1 MTLVTDRMTLSFSND
16 ASCINVIQCLNR
28 HITTSIFW
36 MMLHHTNVT
45 FTPIVEFGQTIPCP
59 QGPHTSYRCLVLSLL
74 QPLKRLAGSS
84 CALTVTLYISN
95 KCMLFNV
102 VYQFCLHDLWDFAM
116 QHLSLPNQDPF
127 TVFSTFEW
135 EQLAKVCQHGMAKK
149 RHKKLAKTLSLN
161 MICWNITKIHL
172 PKVT

>member
-1 MTLVTDRMTLSFSND
+1 
-16 ASCINVIQCLNR
+16 
-28 HITTSIFW
+28 

-45 FTPIVEFGQTIPCP
+45 FTSIVEFVQTIPGP

-102 VYQFCLHDLWDFAM
+102 VNQFCFHDQPLHKHKSQNFVFLLSPDKFKCNRYVLSRIWICKLNTLKILWDFQVAK
-116 QHLSLPNQDPF
+116 QQLQLPNRPF
-127 TVFSTFEW
+127 PGFFNFSLGAVSRNLSTWLKRTLQEIT
-135 EQLAKVCQHGMAKK
+135 EQKH
-149 RHKKLAKTLSLN
+149 
-161 MICWNITKIHL
+161 
-172 PKVT
+172 